1 MGVEVGMCVA
11 INGGGLGIDPW
22 GGATC
27 WKGGTIGGIL
37 GNGSMGAWIWP
48 RGMEG
53 GGGGMEGGGG
63 IIAPGMDMGID
74 GSMAEGGGIAGGVH
88 S

>member
-1 MGVEVGMCVA
+1 MGVEVGMCGA
-11 INGGGLGIDPW
+11 IIGGGLGIDPW

-27 WKGGTIGGIL
+27 WKGGTIGGIF
-37 GNGSMGAWIWP
+37 GNGGMGAWIWP
-48 RGMEG
+48 R
-53 GGGGMEGGGG
+53 GMEGGGG

-74 GSMAEGGGIAGGVH
+74 GGMAEGGGIAGGVH